1 MAASLSPP
9 HIASHPTSARP
20 RGSLGQ
26 RVLAARWCYLFMLPS
41 LLLAAAF
48 TFWPILA
55 SWYFSL
61 LDFSGFSSARPFV
74 GLDNYRELIRDPFFW
89 RAFGHSF
96 LFTAVTVPVRL
107 SLALLVAIILNDKAL
122 RLSSLFRTVFFLPVV
137 STTAIVGILM
147 TFLFSPFNGPV
158 NKTLLSLHLVSQP
171 IDFLGSP
178 AHALWTVMAVQV
190 WKNFGF
196 SMIYWLAALQSIPG
210 ELYEAAKVDGANPW
224 QQFRGITVPLLK
236 PFAAVILLIT
246 VVSTLRVFDLV
257 QTMTGGGPFFASEV
271 VETYIYRNAF
281 SVQGGIPREGYAS
294 AVGVFFGVAVMF
306 IALLQGWAVRRAN
319 AIRQDLK
326 AGGAP

>member
-1 MAASLSPP
+1 MATSLTQRLSDQ
-9 HIASHPTSARP
+9 SVSRP
-20 RGSLGQ
+20 RGTLRQ
-26 RVLAARWCYLFMLPS
+26 RVYAARWCYLFMIPS
-41 LLLAAAF
+41 LILAAAF
-48 TFWPILA
+48 TFWPIVA

-74 GLDNYRELIRDPFFW
+74 GLANYRELIRDPYFW

-96 LFTAVTVPVRL
+96 LFTAVTVPIRL
-107 SLALLVAIILNDKAL
+107 SLALIVAIVLNDKAL

-137 STTAIVGILM
+137 TTTAIVGILM

-158 NKTLLSLHLVSQP
+158 NKTLLALHLVGKP
-171 IDFLGSP
+171 VDFLGDP
-178 AHALWTVMAVQV
+178 HRALYTIMAVQV
-190 WKNFGF
+190 WKSFGF
-196 SMIYWLAALQSIPG
+196 SMIYWLAALQSIPA
-210 ELYEAAKVDGANPW
+210 ELYEAARVDGANPW

-236 PFAAVILLIT
+236 PFAVVILLIT

-294 AVGVFFGVAVMF
+294 AVGVFFGLTVMVVAL
-306 IALLQGWAVRRAN
+306 IQGWAIRKANAVRR
-319 AIRQDLK
+319 DLT
-326 AGGAP
+326 AGEAR

>member
-1 MAASLSPP
+1 MATSLVRPLPGQSASR
-9 HIASHPTSARP
+9 T
-20 RGSLGQ
+20 RGSL
-26 RVLAARWCYLFMLPS
+26 RRRLYAARWCYLFMLPS
-41 LLLAAAF
+41 LMLAAAF
-48 TFWPILA
+48 TFWPIIA

-61 LDFSGFSSARPFV
+61 LDFSGFTSARPFI
-74 GLDNYRELIRDPFFW
+74 GLENYRELIHDPYFW

-96 LFTAVTVPVRL
+96 LFTAVTVPIRL
-107 SLALLVAIILNDKAL
+107 SLALIVAIILNDKAL

-137 STTAIVGILM
+137 TTTAIVGILM

-158 NKTLLSLHLVSQP
+158 NKTLIALHLVAQP
-171 IDFLGSP
+171 IDFLGNP
-178 AHALWTVMAVQV
+178 QHALYTIMAVQV
-190 WKNFGF
+190 WKQFGF

-236 PFAAVILLIT
+236 PFAVVILLIT

-281 SVQGGIPREGYAS
+281 SVSGGIPREGYAS
-294 AVGVFFGVAVMF
+294 AVGVFFGLAVMF
-306 IALLQGWAVRRAN
+306 IALIQGWAVRKAN
-319 AIRQDLK
+319 AVRQDLK
-326 AGGAP
+326 TGGAA